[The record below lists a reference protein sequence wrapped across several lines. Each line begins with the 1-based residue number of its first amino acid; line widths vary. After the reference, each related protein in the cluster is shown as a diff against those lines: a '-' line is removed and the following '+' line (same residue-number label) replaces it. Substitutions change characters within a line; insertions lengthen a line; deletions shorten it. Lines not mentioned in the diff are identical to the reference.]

1 VGLFNRTINA
11 DGRNDSTTSV
21 NNVFEYFFKDAA
33 KKERF
38 NGQRTDESY
47 HKGFNELLKDS
58 LGHIS
63 NMLDGGLG
71 IAMYM
76 YIMGNQSTLTTNKI
90 FLDKLCMIPLK
101 QRDIA
106 HLSKPTL
113 DATAR
118 SRELEVIRGPGKT
131 EDELIKEGKL
141 FAENSVKYFKQMKYI
156 LYPNEDRR
164 ESLAWIRSSDLS
176 DQSCPGEWG
185 LKMRAKNHKAAA
197 RMLLRLPLM
206 LNGMAPSHCRAQVQ
220 FIIKTLLAEPDPL
233 TPRMR
238 H

>member
-1 VGLFNRTINA
+1 
-11 DGRNDSTTSV
+11 
-21 NNVFEYFFKDAA
+21 
-33 KKERF
+33 
-38 NGQRTDESY
+38 
-47 HKGFNELLKDS
+47 
-58 LGHIS
+58 
-63 NMLDGGLG
+63 MLDGGLG

-76 YIMGNQSTLTTNKI
+76 YIMGNQSTLTTNKM
-90 FLDKLCMIPLK
+90 FLDKLYMIPLK

-106 HLSKPTL
+106 HLSKRV
-113 DATAR
+113 DATTR
-118 SRELEVIRGPGKT
+118 SQELEVIGGPGKT
-131 EDELIKEGKL
+131 ENELIEAGKL
-141 FAENSVKYFKQMKYI
+141 FAKNSVKYFKQMKYI